1 MISTKLY
8 FELGNLMDWLSLQKK
23 EGKTLVFTNG
33 CFDLLHKGHVQ
44 YLEEAKMQGD
54 ILIVGINSDTSVK
67 RLKGEERPIQ
77 NLDNRM
83 NVLAALES
91 VDAVIPFEEDNP
103 LNLIKNILPDVLVKG
118 GDWKVEQI
126 LGSDIVLN
134 NGGSVKS
141 LQFVENQS
149 TSSIVEKIKKL

>member
-44 YLEEAKMQGD
+44 YHKKEKMQGD

>member
-1 MISTKLY
+1 
-8 FELGNLMDWLSLQKK
+8 MDWLSLQKK

-149 TSSIVEKIKKL
+149 TSSIVEKIKKI

>member
-103 LNLIKNILPDVLVKG
+103 LNLIKNILPDVIVKG

>member
-1 MISTKLY
+1 MISNKLY
-8 FELGNLMDWLSLQKK
+8 FELGNLKDWLSLQKK

>member
-33 CFDLLHKGHVQ
+33 CFHLLHKGHVQ

-103 LNLIKNILPDVLVKG
+103 LNLIKNILPDVIVKG

>member
-1 MISTKLY
+1 
-8 FELGNLMDWLSLQKK
+8 MDWLSLQKK

>member
-91 VDAVIPFEEDNP
+91 VDPVIPFEEDNP

>member
-1 MISTKLY
+1 MISNKLY

>member
-1 MISTKLY
+1 MISNKLY
-8 FELGNLMDWLSLQKK
+8 FELGNLKDWLSLQKK

-103 LNLIKNILPDVLVKG
+103 LNLIKNILPDVIVKG

>member
-149 TSSIVEKIKKL
+149 TSSIVEKIKKI

>member
-1 MISTKLY
+1 MISNKLY
-8 FELGNLMDWLSLQKK
+8 FELGNLKDWLSLQKK

-149 TSSIVEKIKKL
+149 TSSIVEKIKKI

>member
-1 MISTKLY
+1 MISNKLY

-103 LNLIKNILPDVLVKG
+103 LNLIKNILPDVIVKG